1 MLRRLSNLNTVK
13 LHSPKDSDDQ
23 QRRSCWPF
31 VTRKDLERSERHI
44 MEAIDIFAA
53 AVNAAFDALGESVD
67 GVAADVTM
75 LKQQIAELQNTGPTW
90 TPADQQ
96 KLDDI
101 QARAETVAA
110 KVALLDAATENPPV
124 TPPTP

>member
-1 MLRRLSNLNTVK
+1 MK

-23 QRRSCWPF
+23 QRKSCWPF
-31 VTRKDLERSERHI
+31 VTKQDLERIERHI
-44 MEAIDIFAA
+44 MEAIDRFAA
-53 AVNAAFDALGESVD
+53 AVNAAFDALGTSVN
-67 GVAADVTM
+67 GVAADVEL
-75 LKQQIAELQNTGPTW
+75 LKQLIADLQNTGPTW

-101 QARAETVAA
+101 QARAEAAAA
-110 KVALLDAATENPPV
+110 KVALLDAATANPPV